1 MEVNVK
7 IIEILA
13 PQTFT
18 SSRDGSSIVKNVF
31 VGETA
36 GQYPKKIAFSV
47 IGEDKFKLMNIV
59 VGNTYN
65 VSFDVESR
73 QWKDKWFTECS
84 AWKTVSMDGT
94 VTTVIKASDAV
105 QAVATDNPN
114 PSSVTEKKDDDD
126 LPF

>member
-1 MEVNVK
+1 MEISVK
-7 IIEILA
+7 IIEVLA

-31 VGETA
+31 IGETA

-47 IGEDKFKLMNIV
+47 IGEDKFRLMNIV

-73 QWKDKWFTECS
+73 QWRDKWFTECS

-105 QAVATDNPN
+105 QAVATGNPN
-114 PSSVTEKKDDDD
+114 PSSVTEKKDDD